1 MIATAIHPC
10 CAKNK
15 FVGKEVHTMP
25 LMSRGIANV
34 GGDVDEK
41 VQEQLGRIFS
51 IIDSEIEEI
60 AQTAGLSRNG
70 VRLLQPVHCC
80 TLVGDTEV
88 FVVVDPA
95 GVGAIVVYRYADVS
109 GEAMNLP
116 TAIMLAERDL
126 SFQNA
131 FGFTFQRSLLDADE
145 QNQRAE
151 ATRIAGRYIND
162 ELAELERQS
171 RIVRINPIFQGREF
185 LVDEGLAFV
194 LSPFAEPFDT
204 IYEDHLKPS
213 VESAGDLRCLR
224 ADDIYDN
231 RPIME
236 DIWKSINEAKII
248 ISDLTGKNPNV
259 FYETGIAHTIGKEVV
274 LVTQSMADVPFDLR
288 HLRCIVYEYVPR
300 GMTTFE
306 QNLKNTVLNI
316 LARRGWRSL

>member
-1 MIATAIHPC
+1 
-10 CAKNK
+10 
-15 FVGKEVHTMP
+15 MP
-25 LMSRGIANV
+25 LMHITGITNL
-34 GGDVDEK
+34 GGDVDERVRK
-41 VQEQLGRIFS
+41 QLARIFS
-51 IIDSEIEEI
+51 VIDSKIDEI
-60 AQTAGLSRNG
+60 AQTKGLSRNG

-80 TLVGDTEV
+80 AMVGDTEV
-88 FVVVDPA
+88 FVVVALA
-95 GVGAIVVYRYADVS
+95 GVGAVVVHRHVDWS
-109 GEAMNLP
+109 GKAMNLP

-126 SFQNA
+126 SFHNA

-151 ATRIAGRYIND
+151 ATRIAESYIND

-171 RIVRINPIFQGREF
+171 RIVRISPIFQGREF

-213 VESAGDLRCLR
+213 VESVSDLRCLR

-231 RPIME
+231 RSIME
-236 DIWKSINEAKII
+236 DIWKSINEARII

-300 GMTTFE
+300 GMVTFE

-316 LARRGWRSL
+316 LARRG